1 MKKESISITTLA
13 AGADTTRLLIEGQ
26 LIIRNANTIKSEL
39 IPALNSSQN
48 LEIVFKNITKMD
60 ITVLQ
65 LIIALQKSA
74 ATLKKKLS
82 LDIELTDYIKS
93 VIQNSGL
100 EKLLITNFK
109 PRVNGIH

>member
-1 MKKESISITTLA
+1 MKKETITITTLA
-13 AGADTTRLLIEGQ
+13 ADADTTRLLLEGQ
-26 LIIRNANTIKSEL
+26 LIIRNANAIKSGF
-39 IPALNSSQN
+39 IPALHSSQN
-48 LEIVFKNITKMD
+48 LEIVFKNITKID
-60 ITVLQ
+60 VAVLQ

-82 LDIELTDYIKS
+82 LDIESTDYMKS
-93 VIQNSGL
+93 VLQNSGL